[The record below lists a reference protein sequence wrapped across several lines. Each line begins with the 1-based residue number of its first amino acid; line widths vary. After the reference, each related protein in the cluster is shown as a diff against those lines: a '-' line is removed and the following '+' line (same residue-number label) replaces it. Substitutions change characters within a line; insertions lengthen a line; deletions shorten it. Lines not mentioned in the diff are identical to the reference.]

1 MRKKRFFLFVMIYL
15 CGYPLMAQSI
25 RGGVECNA
33 DMSYSVQSSRDYTYR
48 KLRNEGIETMARQLD
63 VLHVPI
69 RPFKGIITGHIG
81 RHHFELNQ
89 GKNRLRKTTFR
100 AVSFTYPSV
109 APNGEPVMLSGLV
122 TFPVLQENK
131 PSQMLIYHRILA
143 TSYSIA
149 PSNSLPFEAV
159 LTADNTI
166 CVFPDYYGCG
176 VTEGKPLPFI
186 ALNYHAQCAADCV
199 LAALKVVQD
208 AGIELADDFHTWNT
222 GYSQGAGYALATQR
236 YIETSLADSL
246 AKRINL
252 RWSLCGGG
260 IYTPMKLYE
269 YSVLNR
275 EMGSTPM
282 VFVQGLRS
290 LFNGHKERMD
300 TLCLN
305 NFLSVKSFELGLDSI
320 FNAYDDGLW
329 DLSVKVERITESH
342 DPADYFHPATLDTT
356 TALYHKLVEV
366 FGLDDCIE
374 NWQPQA
380 PVVMYHSKNDNCIP
394 YPLAVQAYNQL
405 SGSSDKCV
413 LYSPSTNKS
422 HVYTSVFFFAKLLRL
437 SEDELYKKFV
447 IKQKGKRSRY

>member
-1 MRKKRFFLFVMIYL
+1 MRRTPFFLIVVLL
-15 CGYPLMAQSI
+15 CANLSLLAQPVQK
-25 RGGVECNA
+25 RVESNPA
-33 DMSYSVQSSRDYTYR
+33 LSYAVLESRDYGYR

-63 VLHVPI
+63 VLRVPI
-69 RPFKGIITGHIG
+69 RPFKSIITGHIE
-81 RHHFELNQ
+81 RHHFVLNQ
-89 GKNRLRKTTFR
+89 GKKRVRKTTFR
-100 AVSFTYPSV
+100 AISFTYPSV

-122 TFPVLQENK
+122 TFPVLPDNK
-131 PSQMLIYHRILA
+131 PSRMLIYHRILA
-143 TSYSIA
+143 PSYSMA

-186 ALNYHAQCAADCV
+186 ALNYHAQCATDCA

-208 AGIELADDFHTWNT
+208 AGIELADDFYTWNT
-222 GYSQGAGYALATQR
+222 GYSQGAGFALATQR
-236 YIETSLADSL
+236 YVETALADSL

-260 IYTPMKLYE
+260 IYTPINLYE
-269 YSVLNR
+269 YAVLNR

-300 TLCLN
+300 TLSLDD
-305 NFLSVKSFELGLDSI
+305 FLSEKSMELGLDSI

-329 DLSVKVERITESH
+329 DLSVQVERITESH

-356 TALYHKLVEV
+356 TALFHKLIEV
-366 FGLDDCIE
+366 FGLDDCVE
-374 NWQPQA
+374 KWHPQA

-394 YPLAVQAYNQL
+394 YQLAVQAHRQL
-405 SGSSDKCV
+405 SDSTNQCV
-413 LYSPSTNKS
+413 LCAPRTNKS

-437 SEDELYKKFV
+437 NEDELYKKYV
-447 IKQKGKRSRY
+447 IKQKGKQSNP

>member
-1 MRKKRFFLFVMIYL
+1 MRRTPFFLIIILL
-15 CGYPLMAQSI
+15 CANLSLLAQPVQE
-25 RGGVECNA
+25 RVESTSA
-33 DMSYSVQSSRDYTYR
+33 SSYSILQSRDYAYR

-69 RPFKGIITGHIG
+69 RPFKSIITGHIE
-81 RHHFELNQ
+81 RHHFVLNQ
-89 GKNRLRKTTFR
+89 GKNRVRKTTYR
-100 AVSFTYPSV
+100 AISFTYPSV

-122 TFPVLQENK
+122 TFPVLPDNK
-131 PSQMLIYHRILA
+131 PSRMLIYHRILA
-143 TSYSIA
+143 PSYSMA
-149 PSNSLPFEAV
+149 PTNSLPFEAV

-166 CVFPDYYGCG
+166 CVVPDYYGCG
-176 VTEGKPLPFI
+176 LTEGKPLPFI
-186 ALNYHAQCAADCV
+186 ALNYHAQCATDCA

-260 IYTPMKLYE
+260 IYTPINLYE
-269 YSVLNR
+269 HAVLNR

-290 LFNGHKERMD
+290 LFNGHKDRMD
-300 TLCLN
+300 TLTLN
-305 NFLSVKSFELGLDSI
+305 DFLSQKSMELGLDTI

-356 TALYHKLVEV
+356 TALYHKLIEV

-374 NWQPQA
+374 NWHPQA
-380 PVVMYHSKNDNCIP
+380 PVVMYHSTKDNCIP
-394 YPLAVQAYNQL
+394 YRLAVQAYNQL

-413 LYSPSTNKS
+413 LCSPRTNKS
-422 HVYTSVFFFAKLLRL
+422 HVYTSVFFFAKLLRFN
-437 SEDELYKKFV
+437 EDELYKKYV
-447 IKQKGKRSRY
+447 IKQKGKRSKY